1 MAGTLLIAAPA
12 AEPVTLAEQKSH
24 SRVEFADED
33 VLIGGLIK
41 TARECVEMLTN
52 RKLITQRWRVY
63 LDELPPDGIIT
74 LPFAPVSAV
83 EFVRFWDANAVGTV
97 LSATTYYAD
106 VMGEPARILPK
117 DNWQI
122 PSAEFRRANGI
133 EVGFGCGYGAAGTN
147 VPESLRQ
154 AVRFLAAH
162 WYENRIAV
170 SDAANVRFEE
180 LPMGVQYLLA
190 PYRLWGRA
198 L

>member
-1 MAGTLLIAAPA
+1 MGLSLIAAPA

-24 SRVEFADED
+24 SRVDYADD
-33 VLIGGLIK
+33 DALIAGFIK
-41 TARECVEMLTN
+41 AARECVEMLTN

-63 LDELPPDGIIT
+63 WDGLPADGVIIA
-74 LPFAPVSAV
+74 PFAPVTAV
-83 EFVRFWDANAVGTV
+83 EFVRFWDANGVGTV
-97 LSATTYYAD
+97 LNAAVYYAD
-106 VMGEPARILPK
+106 VLCEPARVLPK
-117 DNWQI
+117 DNWQT
-122 PSAEFRRANGI
+122 PSAGFRRANGI
-133 EVGFGCGYGAAGTN
+133 EVDFGCGYGAAGAN
-147 VPESLRQ
+147 VPEPLRQ
-154 AVRFLAAH
+154 AIRLLAAH